1 MPTKREMGYRIFR
14 ASGSAAS
21 SGASKVGG
29 TTDTSSTVRY
39 GTAVA
44 DSSGGRVQV
53 KLDNSDSV
61 VNCTCD
67 TLIYKDDR
75 VTVIVTSTGLMKAIP
90 IGQNLVDYT
99 DKKSDDLAQDI
110 INQGNQIRE
119 DVADDIAEIDAKVD
133 AAQAAADAAQGKADA
148 VGNKADQIQSQ
159 LDSATEQL
167 NQKTDAI
174 QNQANKIQS
183 DLTETADELAG
194 QINVVNTEIDGLNS
208 TITGVASDATSA
220 LTQVA
225 QVKSDVDGLEVTVSQ
240 QAETLNGTIQRVSKT
255 ETDINGLTNTVS
267 SVSKELDTTV
277 TSVSSLSNT
286 VDGLESTVSQVSETV
301 DGTVTSISKLTNT
314 VNGLESDVQQVTETA
329 NGTVTKVSN
338 LSSTVDGLS
347 QSVSQ
352 VSQTVDGTVESVS
365 TLSNT
370 VDGLSQTVSKVSNT
384 VDGTVESVSKLTNT
398 VNGLSSTVT
407 QTTKTANEALSKSST
422 LENTV
427 DGMQSTVSQ
436 AYSNSQEALTQTS
449 TLSNTVDG
457 LSSKVTTAYENADEA
472 LTQSSEAKQ
481 TADTV
486 QTTLSTNY
494 YTKGQTDQTFASQ
507 TQLTQTQNSILSQ
520 VSNKYQVKGDY
531 PTTKD
536 MNTAIEQSASQIQS
550 TVEENVMNE
559 VGETYA
565 TKTQLTQTSSDLTLK
580 INSSIASGYATCTTG
595 ASTRAKV
602 ATTQASGF
610 TRATGIQ
617 VAVKFT
623 YANTARNPTLNINST
638 GAAAIQ
644 LKGAAL
650 TVDDSWEAG
659 DTVVFVFDGTYWQV
673 ADPSL
678 QIAKTVSSYF
688 KADTTGLE
696 VGREGDLSSV
706 KMAATGRFQTLKDGE
721 VTFELYEDNGTTYLS
736 MPGYGDFQIRALTN
750 LASLTNAGFRV
761 STLYNG
767 FAVNTERG
775 VQVWSGSPSSTSS
788 DCTVSPVFLSY
799 TYSNVQYVVIY
810 YHGTFGSGYRSI
822 KVPVT
827 YGHTVAAYLTE
838 YARGSN
844 PTSVVLAIE
853 GIDVTVNRT
862 NISISRGATSYTRA
876 NIATSVGVNGTASST
891 FRIDKIAICC

>member
-14 ASGSAAS
+14 ANGSAAS

-44 DSSGGRVQV
+44 DSSNGMVQV
-53 KLDNSDSV
+53 KLDNSDSI

-67 TLIYKDDR
+67 TLIYEGDR

-99 DKKSDDLAQDI
+99 DQKADDLAQDI
-110 INQGNQIRE
+110 IDQGNQIRD

-148 VGNKADQIQSQ
+148 VGEQANQIQQ
-159 LDSATEQL
+159 
-167 NQKTDAI
+167 
-174 QNQANKIQS
+174 QANKIQS
-183 DLTETADELAG
+183 DLTETADELSG

-225 QVKSDVDGLEVTVSQ
+225 KVKSDVDGLEVTVSQ
-240 QAETLNGTIQRVSKT
+240 QTETLNGTISRVSKT
-255 ETDINGLTNTVS
+255 ETDINGLNSTVS
-267 SVSKELDTTV
+267 SVSKKLDTTV

-301 DGTVTSISKLTNT
+301 DGTVTSIST
-314 VNGLESDVQQVTETA
+314 
-329 NGTVTKVSN
+329 
-338 LSSTVDGLS
+338 
-347 QSVSQ
+347 
-352 VSQTVDGTVESVS
+352 
-365 TLSNT
+365 
-370 VDGLSQTVSKVSNT
+370 
-384 VDGTVESVSKLTNT
+384 LTNT

-407 QTTKTANEALSKSST
+407 QTTSTANEALSKAST

-436 AYSNSQEALTQTS
+436 AYENAEEALTQTS
-449 TLSNTVDG
+449 SLSNTVEG
-457 LSSKVTTAYENADEA
+457 LSSNVATAYENAQEA

-481 TADTV
+481 TASEV

-507 TQLTQTQNSILSQ
+507 TQLSQTSTSILNQ
-520 VSNKYQVKGDY
+520 VSSTYQVKGDY
-531 PTTKD
+531 VTSAD
-536 MNTAIEQSASQIQS
+536 MSSAIDQSASQIES
-550 TVEENVMNE
+550 SVTETVMNE
-559 VGETYA
+559 VGDTYA
-565 TKTQLTQTSSDLTLK
+565 TKTELTQTSDSLTLK
-580 INSSIASGYATCTTG
+580 INSSIASGYATCTT
-595 ASTRAKV
+595 ASSTAAKV

-610 TRATGIQ
+610 TRATGVQ

-623 YANTARNPTLNINST
+623 YANSASNPTLNINGT
-638 GAAAIQ
+638 GAAAIR
-644 LKGAAL
+644 LKNAAL

-688 KADTTGLE
+688 TADSTGLK
-696 VGREGDLSSV
+696 VGREGQSSSI
-706 KMAATGRFQTLKDGE
+706 KMATTGRFQTLQDGE
-721 VTFELYEDNGTTYLS
+721 VTFELYEEGETTYLR
-736 MPGYGDFQIRALTN
+736 MPGYGSFQIQALTN

-761 STLYNG
+761 STVYNG

-775 VQVWSGSPSSTSS
+775 VQVWSGSPSSTSA

-827 YGHTVAAYLTE
+827 YGQTVAAYLTE
-838 YARGSN
+838 YARGSD

-853 GIDVTVNRT
+853 GIDITVNRT
-862 NISISRGATSYTRA
+862 NISISRGAASYTRA

>member
-67 TLIYKDDR
+67 TLIYEGDR

-99 DKKSDDLAQDI
+99 DEAKKDLLEDI
-110 INQGNQIRE
+110 TNKGN
-119 DVADDIAEIDAKVD
+119 EI
-133 AAQAAADAAQGKADA
+133 
-148 VGNKADQIQSQ
+148 
-159 LDSATEQL
+159 L
-167 NQKTDAI
+167 
-174 QNQANKIQS
+174 
-183 DLTETADELAG
+183 
-194 QINVVNTEIDGLNS
+194 
-208 TITGVASDATSA
+208 
-220 LTQVA
+220 
-225 QVKSDVDGLEVTVSQ
+225 
-240 QAETLNGTIQRVSKT
+240 
-255 ETDINGLTNTVS
+255 
-267 SVSKELDTTV
+267 
-277 TSVSSLSNT
+277 
-286 VDGLESTVSQVSETV
+286 
-301 DGTVTSISKLTNT
+301 
-314 VNGLESDVQQVTETA
+314 
-329 NGTVTKVSN
+329 
-338 LSSTVDGLS
+338 
-347 QSVSQ
+347 
-352 VSQTVDGTVESVS
+352 
-365 TLSNT
+365 
-370 VDGLSQTVSKVSNT
+370 
-384 VDGTVESVSKLTNT
+384 ESVSKDIAEVNKSVDDAVKRADDLASDLKVTNT
-398 VNGLSSTVT
+398 TVSDLATRVDGVAENATEAMTAASSAQQDLNGFKTTVT
-407 QTTKTANEALSKSST
+407 QTYQTKNDADDA
-422 LENTV
+422 
-427 DGMQSTVSQ
+427 M
-436 AYSNSQEALTQTS
+436 AQEVLAR
-449 TLSNTVDG
+449 
-457 LSSKVTTAYENADEA
+457 
-472 LTQSSEAKQ
+472 
-481 TADTV
+481 
-486 QTTLSTNY
+486 
-494 YTKGQTDQTFASQ
+494 
-507 TQLTQTQNSILSQ
+507 
-520 VSNKYQVKGDY
+520 
-531 PTTKD
+531 
-536 MNTAIEQSASQIQS
+536 NTAIEQSATQIKQTVSQNYQSKSDAGAMEQKLQSQITQNADNIATEVTNRTEAVS
-550 TVEENVMNE
+550 GAVQESKTYTDQKADVISQTVENNVMNK
-559 VGETYA
+559 VGDTYA
-565 TKTQLTQTSSDLTLK
+565 TKTELTQTSSDLTLK
-580 INSSIASGYATCTTG
+580 ISSSIASGYATCTTAAG
-595 ASTRAKV
+595 ISAKV
-602 ATTQASGF
+602 ATTQAEGF
-610 TRATGIQ
+610 TRTTGVQ

-623 YANTARNPTLNINST
+623 YANTAGSPTLNINGT

-688 KADTTGLE
+688 KADMTGLE
-696 VGREGDLSSV
+696 VGREGDPSSV
-706 KMAATGRFQTLKDGE
+706 KMASTGRFQTIQNGE
-721 VTFELYEDNGTTYLS
+721 VTFELYEDGGTTYLS

-750 LASLTNAGFRV
+750 LAALTNAGFRV

-775 VQVWSGSPSSTSS
+775 VQVWSGRPSSTTA

-827 YGHTVAAYLTE
+827 YGETVAAYLTE
-838 YARGSN
+838 YARGSD

>member
-99 DKKSDDLAQDI
+99 DQKADDLAQDI
-110 INQGNQIRE
+110 IDQGNQIRE

-133 AAQAAADAAQGKADA
+133 AAQAAADAAQDKADA
-148 VGNKADQIQSQ
+148 VGNKADQIQQ
-159 LDSATEQL
+159 
-167 NQKTDAI
+167 
-174 QNQANKIQS
+174 QADQIQS
-183 DLTETADELAG
+183 DLTEKADELAG

-208 TITGVASDATSA
+208 TIAGVASDATSA

-225 QVKSDVDGLEVTVSQ
+225 QVKSDVDGLEVTVTQ
-240 QAETLNGTIQRVSKT
+240 QAETLDGTISRVSKT
-255 ETDINGLTNTVS
+255 ETDITGLNSTVS
-267 SVSKELDTTV
+267 SVSK
-277 TSVSSLSNT
+277 T
-286 VDGLESTVSQVSETV
+286 VDATV
-301 DGTVTSISKLTNT
+301 K
-314 VNGLESDVQQVTETA
+314 
-329 NGTVTKVSN
+329 
-338 LSSTVDGLS
+338 
-347 QSVSQ
+347 
-352 VSQTVDGTVESVS
+352 SVS

-370 VDGLSQTVSKVSNT
+370 VDGLSQTVSQVSDT
-384 VDGTVESVSKLTNT
+384 VDGTVESVSTLKNT
-398 VNGLSSTVT
+398 VNGLSQTVT
-407 QTTKTANEALSKSST
+407 QTTKTANDALSKTST

-449 TLSNTVDG
+449 SLSNTVDG
-457 LSSKVTTAYENADEA
+457 LSSKVTTAYENSEEA

-531 PTTKD
+531 PTTTD
-536 MNTAIEQSASQIQS
+536 MKTAIEQSASQIQS

-580 INSSIASGYATCTTG
+580 INSSIASGYATCTTP

-602 ATTQASGF
+602 AATQASGF

-623 YANTARNPTLNINST
+623 YANTVSKPTLNINGT

-688 KADTTGLE
+688 TADSTGLE
-696 VGREGDLSSV
+696 VGREGDHSSV
-706 KMAATGRFQTLKDGE
+706 KMESTGRFQTLQDGE
-721 VTFELYEDNGTTYLS
+721 VTFELYEEGGTTYLR

-775 VQVWSGSPSSTSS
+775 VQVWSGRPSSTSA

-810 YHGTFGSGYRSI
+810 YHGTFGSGHRSI

-827 YGHTVAAYLTE
+827 YGNTVSAYLTE
-838 YARGSN
+838 YARGSS

>member
-67 TLIYKDDR
+67 TLIYKNDR

-99 DKKSDDLAQDI
+99 DQKADDLAQDI

-119 DVADDIAEIDAKVD
+119 DVADDIAAIDAKVD
-133 AAQAAADAAQGKADA
+133 AAQAATDAAQEKADA
-148 VGNKADQIQSQ
+148 VGNKADQIQAQ
-159 LDSATEQL
+159 ADQ
-167 NQKTDAI
+167 I
-174 QNQANKIQS
+174 QEQANKIQS

-240 QAETLNGTIQRVSKT
+240 QTETLNGTIQRVSKT
-255 ETDINGLTNTVS
+255 ETDITGLNSTVS
-267 SVSKELDTTV
+267 SVSKTV
-277 TSVSSLSNT
+277 DATVKSVSTLSNT
-286 VDGLESTVSQVSETV
+286 VDGLSQT
-301 DGTVTSISKLTNT
+301 
-314 VNGLESDVQQVTETA
+314 
-329 NGTVTKVSN
+329 
-338 LSSTVDGLS
+338 
-347 QSVSQ
+347 VSQ
-352 VSQTVDGTVESVS
+352 VSQTVDSTVESVS

-370 VDGLSQTVSKVSNT
+370 VDGLSQTVSQVSDT
-384 VDGTVESVSKLTNT
+384 VDGTVESVSTLKNT
-398 VNGLSSTVT
+398 VNGLSQTVT
-407 QTTKTANEALSKSST
+407 QTTNTANEALSKTST

-449 TLSNTVDG
+449 SLSNTVDG
-457 LSSKVTTAYENADEA
+457 LSSDVTTAYENAEEA

-481 TADTV
+481 TANTV

-520 VSNKYQVKGDY
+520 VSNTYQVKGDY
-531 PTTKD
+531 PTTAD
-536 MNTAIEQSASQIQS
+536 MNSAIEQSASQIQS

-580 INSSIASGYATCTTG
+580 INSSIASGYATCTTS

-610 TRATGIQ
+610 TRATGVQ

-623 YANTARNPTLNINST
+623 YANTARNPTLNINGT

-644 LKGAAL
+644 LKGATL
-650 TVDDSWEAG
+650 TVDDSWDAG

-721 VTFELYEDNGTTYLS
+721 VTFELYEEGGTTYLR
-736 MPGYGDFQIRALTN
+736 MPGYGDFQIRALMN
-750 LASLTNAGFRV
+750 LVSLTNAGFRV
-761 STLYNG
+761 STVYNG

-775 VQVWSGSPSSTSS
+775 VQVWSGSPSSTSA

-827 YGHTVAAYLTE
+827 YGQTVAAYLTE
-838 YARGSN
+838 YARGSS